1 MSLEASCEGTRGAAP
16 AQNPARVRGGRG
28 YGNGNFFAWPVS
40 LLLTDLDWPATSQKL
55 CGRPFPVEPPAH
67 FTSKSFPQPP
77 GITWP
82 LTSVDEICAAVVT
95 LVEKSRRVS
104 ALAGLGLALGCWGVG
119 SVPESSPWGEHFL
132 TSSVSQYG
140 HAWAFTY

>member
-1 MSLEASCEGTRGAAP
+1 MERRQLRIRPEFVEEEGMEMEISLPGL
-16 AQNPARVRGGRG
+16 
-28 YGNGNFFAWPVS
+28 
-40 LLLTDLDWPATSQKL
+40 LLLTYLDWPATSQKL
-55 CGRPFPVEPPAH
+55 RGQPFPVEPPAH
-67 FTSKSFPQPP
+67 FASKSFPQPP

-119 SVPESSPWGEHFL
+119 SVPESSLWGEHIL